1 MLVADILF
9 ITARDRADRPAV
21 WFEGTW
27 RTYGELSRAAGAL
40 GDFLVRANL
49 LPGERVAIL
58 LDNSFDY
65 IVAHFG
71 ALAAGAVEVS
81 LNTDLKPEDL
91 KSLLLDCEATVL
103 VAGHRHALQW
113 ATILEELPALR
124 LLLTDSPPDK
134 LPAVP
139 AGVSAHSLAEA
150 TASSGAGNVPASR
163 VPLDLASIVYTSGST
178 GRPKGVMLSHL
189 NLVSNM
195 LSIVG
200 YLGLLPADRMMVVL
214 PFHYIYGRSLLYTH
228 FLSGGSIV
236 LDNRFAFPAAVLKT
250 MEEHEVTCFA
260 GVPSTFSIL
269 LRKTDV
275 TRRRF
280 PHLRLVTQA
289 GGPMAPALQQEVVRT
304 FNPAKLYIM
313 YGSTEAS
320 PRLTYLAPDL
330 LPRKWG
336 SIGRAIPNVEVVI
349 ADEFGNRLPP
359 GTTGELAA
367 RGSNIMLGYWK
378 DPDGTAAVLRYGYYF
393 TGDLGYEDE
402 DGCIFLTGRARD
414 IIKAGGNRVSAKEV
428 EEHIL
433 EITEVIEAAVIGVPD
448 EILGEAIKAFIV
460 VADSSVTEHQMRA
473 HLVRRLAP
481 FQQPKFIEFADSLPK
496 NQAGKILKSALRER
510 QTSAPTPQSLP
521 RVNIND

>member
-1 MLVADILF
+1 MLVSDILF
-9 ITARDRADRPAV
+9 RTARDRADQPAV
-21 WFEGTW
+21 WFEGKW
-27 RTYGELSRAAGAL
+27 LTYGELSRAAGAL
-40 GDFLVRANL
+40 GGFLSRAKL

-91 KSLLLDCEATVL
+91 KSLLLDCEAAVL
-103 VAGHRHALQW
+103 VAGHKHAPQW
-113 ATILEELPALR
+113 APILEELPALR
-124 LLLTDSPPDK
+124 LVLTDAAPDK

-139 AGVSAHSLAEA
+139 ARISAHSLAEA
-150 TASSGAGNVPASR
+150 TGRSDAGNVPDSR
-163 VPLDLASIVYTSGST
+163 TALDLASIVYTSGST
-178 GRPKGVMLSHL
+178 GRPKGVMLSHQ

-195 LSIVG
+195 LSIVE

-236 LDNRFAFPAAVLKT
+236 IDNRFAFPVAVLKT
-250 MEEHEVTCFA
+250 MEDQEVTCFA

-304 FNPAKLYIM
+304 FSPARLYIM

-320 PRLTYLAPDL
+320 PRLTYLDPDL
-330 LPRKWG
+330 LPEKWG
-336 SIGRAIPNVEVVI
+336 SIGRAIPNVEVII
-349 ADEFGNRLPP
+349 ADENGNRLPP
-359 GTTGELAA
+359 RTTGELAA

-378 DPDGTAAVLRYGYYF
+378 DPDGTAAVLRHGYYF
-393 TGDLGYEDE
+393 TGDLGYKDE
-402 DGCIFLTGRARD
+402 DGCIFLTGRARE
-414 IIKAGGNRVSAKEV
+414 IIKTGGNRVSAKQI
-428 EEHIL
+428 EEHIVAM
-433 EITEVIEAAVIGVPD
+433 TEVVEVAVIGVPD

-460 VADSSVTEHQMRA
+460 VRDASLTEYHVRA
-473 HLVRRLAP
+473 HLRRHLAP
-481 FQQPKFIEFADSLPK
+481 FQQPKFIEFTGSLPK
-496 NQAGKILKSALRER
+496 NQAGKILKTELR
-510 QTSAPTPQSLP
+510 QSTGLGSLNP
-521 RVNIND
+521 SLANIR